1 MTNRTHSHLVAIA
14 GNVYFCKFDG
24 ARPAAAPD
32 AELAQMAARDI
43 RRMAETLQ
51 SACRDLIAGAPALV
65 RRAELNAADLVSIAS
80 MIDELAFHAHVM
92 ALDSVDVDAVAIR
105 PPDLQQLLMDG
116 ASVTAEI
123 QSCMSEVNLAA
134 EHMLQRLHRQT
145 GRAQQLGRNIAAA
158 LEAAA
163 REAQDDKPKNKPA
176 HPAGS

>member
-1 MTNRTHSHLVAIA
+1 
-14 GNVYFCKFDG
+14 
-24 ARPAAAPD
+24 
-32 AELAQMAARDI
+32 MAARDI